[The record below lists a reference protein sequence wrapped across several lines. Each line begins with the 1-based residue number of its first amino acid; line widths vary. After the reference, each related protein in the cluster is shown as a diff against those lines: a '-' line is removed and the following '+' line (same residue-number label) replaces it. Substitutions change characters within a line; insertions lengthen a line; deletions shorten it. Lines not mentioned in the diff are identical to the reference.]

1 MKVLQGLEK
10 VLHIEVNLKEEIKKV
25 SLVAHVLDEE
35 ERIERDR
42 QLVKISGDIN
52 FDDLPVASK
61 LRIWSLVTL
70 RLAIKEIPTWLNDL
84 IGKHDELLFSIYK
97 EVDALEQDY
106 FLGYL
111 GKSEATKGATFFQ
124 ITAKPISTT
133 S

>member
-10 VLHIEVNLKEEIKKV
+10 VLHLEVNLKEETKKV

-42 QLVKISGDIN
+42 QLVKLSGDVN

-70 RLAIKEIPTWLNDL
+70 RVAIKDLPLWLNDL

-106 FLGYL
+106 FLRYL
-111 GKSEATKGATFFQ
+111 GKSEETKGATFFQ
-124 ITAKPISTT
+124 ITSKPINTT

>member
-10 VLHIEVNLKEEIKKV
+10 VLHLEVNLKEETKKV

-42 QLVKISGDIN
+42 QLVKLSGDVN

-70 RLAIKEIPTWLNDL
+70 RLAIKDLPTWLNEL

-111 GKSEATKGATFFQ
+111 GKSEATKGTTFFQ
-124 ITAKPISTT
+124 ITSKPINTT

>member
-10 VLHIEVNLKEEIKKV
+10 VLHLEVNLKEETKKV

-42 QLVKISGDIN
+42 QLVKLSGDVN

-70 RLAIKEIPTWLNDL
+70 RISIKDLPTWLNEL

-111 GKSEATKGATFFQ
+111 GKSETTKGTTFFQ
-124 ITAKPISTT
+124 ITSKPINTT